1 MKFFLDTAD
10 LDEIKEAASW
20 GALAG
25 AFLGPF
31 LWGLYSKRISKA
43 AVWTSFIVGVGLT
56 SGNMIAGF
64 FGHALIASP
73 INCGALAMLLS
84 LAIVPL
90 VSLVTKP
97 VDFDMDIALPSRK
110 SATDREIEA
119 EAKAE
124 GLEEMDPV
132 AKKNAAEIN
141 PRRPCRLHS
150 DTTEPIDDLP
160 VLIRQPCTLRLR
172 WSDICS
178 NQ

>member
-1 MKFFLDTAD
+1 MDARPARSVRGHFRNHRARAVQLFDHVHR
-10 LDEIKEAASW
+10 AAHVHQLGRAGGRLPRSLPG
-20 GALAG
+20 GA
-25 AFLGPF
+25 
-31 LWGLYSKRISKA
+31 WYSKRISKA

-90 VSLVTKP
+90 VSLATKP

-119 EAKAE
+119 EARAE
-124 GLEEMDPV
+124 GLEEM
-132 AKKNAAEIN
+132 
-141 PRRPCRLHS
+141 
-150 DTTEPIDDLP
+150 EPLA
-160 VLIRQPCTLRLR
+160 
-172 WSDICS
+172 
-178 NQ
+178 